1 MQNIDDEEEIKNKF
15 IRLLHQ
21 MIYEWRFE
29 DLINL
34 INVKYPAFFAS
45 NQNIFY
51 IITKFSFIKIILF
64 QHDINAA
71 QDFYSKYLTN
81 IMKKIYGN
89 NSSSYNKKHFKYQY
103 FLEQI
108 NNNDKY
114 IYFQH
119 HFKAQTHLEKFCVLL
134 EKSFQKEKILERN
147 PVIFNVTKANI
158 NNNKI
163 NNNGGKPLFKTERV
177 NNLTYY
183 NENMS
188 EIEDELF
195 KLNLGETKKNIFNV
209 HSFNDK
215 NMNKKNIFIN
225 RNNYSDIDTNS
236 NNNNIDDYN
245 NSSDIS
251 NTFPENNNRN
261 KIDSKKFL
269 EKNELY
275 FDCKEKCT
283 FNNKIRRVNLCKKI
297 VRKFRKYLKSN
308 KKDINYSFWNA
319 FCREN
324 YLPPFK
330 TEDFEFK
337 SFSRI
342 YLNWLFSH
350 EGGVELYNEFVR
362 NKGDEELNNMYSS
375 YGINDLEEKKDL
387 ENFFKKFSIYF
398 LDIKKNESENVN
410 NFNDNSNDINNEMKH
425 GNIFQAD
432 FANNLFENYIPNKE
446 DNLSVG
452 SINEFCVGERNKNK
466 EYIRGREARESASD
480 SSNSS
485 MENANFNYNNIS
497 HNNNYN
503 IYKNDDFN
511 CEYKN
516 YDNNNT
522 CNFHVDGFSLYANN
536 SNYEK
541 YENKEDSHFYPD
553 NNFSEY
559 NNNINNNINASF
571 PHYFFNNET
580 EDIYNKKF
588 NNFNED

>member
-1 MQNIDDEEEIKNKF
+1 
-15 IRLLHQ
+15 
-21 MIYEWRFE
+21 
-29 DLINL
+29 
-34 INVKYPAFFAS
+34 
-45 NQNIFY
+45 
-51 IITKFSFIKIILF
+51 
-64 QHDINAA
+64 
-71 QDFYSKYLTN
+71 
-81 IMKKIYGN
+81 
-89 NSSSYNKKHFKYQY
+89 
-103 FLEQI
+103 
-108 NNNDKY
+108 
-114 IYFQH
+114 
-119 HFKAQTHLEKFCVLL
+119 
-134 EKSFQKEKILERN
+134 
-147 PVIFNVTKANI
+147 
-158 NNNKI
+158 
-163 NNNGGKPLFKTERV
+163 
-177 NNLTYY
+177 
-183 NENMS
+183 
-188 EIEDELF
+188 
-195 KLNLGETKKNIFNV
+195 
-209 HSFNDK
+209 
-215 NMNKKNIFIN
+215 
-225 RNNYSDIDTNS
+225 
-236 NNNNIDDYN
+236 
-245 NSSDIS
+245 
-251 NTFPENNNRN
+251 
-261 KIDSKKFL
+261 
-269 EKNELY
+269 
-275 FDCKEKCT
+275 
-283 FNNKIRRVNLCKKI
+283 

-398 LDIKKNESENVN
+398 LDIKKNEGENVN

-432 FANNLFENYIPNKE
+432 FANNLFDNYIPNKE

-452 SINEFCVGERNKNK
+452 SINEFCDGERNKNK

-497 HNNNYN
+497 HNNEYS
-503 IYKNDDFN
+503 IYKNDNFN

-536 SNYEK
+536 SNFEK
-541 YENKEDSHFYPD
+541 YENKEDNHFYPD

-571 PHYFFNNET
+571 PHHYFNNET